1 MSEDAIF
8 RKCAWR
14 LLPFAMLLFIVN
26 YIDRTNVGFAALT
39 MNRDLGFSPAVYGFG
54 AGVFFISYFF
64 CQVPANLILQ
74 RIGARRWMF
83 IILAA
88 WGLIS
93 ASNALVSNASSFYA
107 LRFLLGIAEAGF
119 WPGMFCYLTGWFPQS
134 YLARTAAGF
143 NAAIPLSFV
152 IGGPLASLI
161 LELDGTFGLHGWQ
174 WLFLGEG
181 LPAFLISFA
190 ALKLLSDGPADASWL
205 SDAEKSFIVSRLSA
219 EQTAG
224 RRDFWPVLRD
234 LRLIG
239 FGLAL
244 TGSYVGLYGVAFWIP
259 QIVQGMGFSIRATG
273 FIVAIPYL
281 IAALA
286 MMAWARSSDRR
297 RERLWHA
304 VLALLLAAAGF
315 AAASVVQSDLL
326 VVIALTSTA
335 IGVLSVYA
343 PLNCLV
349 KSRLGGPAVASGVA
363 LYNSLGSLGGF
374 AGSYVIGA
382 IRQATGSYAL
392 GMMAIAVYL
401 VLCAV
406 MLFLLGRSAA
416 PAPRFQP
423 APAA

>member
-1 MSEDAIF
+1 
-8 RKCAWR
+8 
-14 LLPFAMLLFIVN
+14 
-26 YIDRTNVGFAALT
+26 
-39 MNRDLGFSPAVYGFG
+39 
-54 AGVFFISYFF
+54 
-64 CQVPANLILQ
+64 
-74 RIGARRWMF
+74 
-83 IILAA
+83 
-88 WGLIS
+88 
-93 ASNALVSNASSFYA
+93 
-107 LRFLLGIAEAGF
+107 
-119 WPGMFCYLTGWFPQS
+119 
-134 YLARTAAGF
+134 
-143 NAAIPLSFV
+143 
-152 IGGPLASLI
+152 
-161 LELDGTFGLHGWQ
+161 
-174 WLFLGEG
+174 
-181 LPAFLISFA
+181 
-190 ALKLLSDGPADASWL
+190 
-205 SDAEKSFIVSRLSA
+205 
-219 EQTAG
+219 
-224 RRDFWPVLRD
+224 
-234 LRLIG
+234 
-239 FGLAL
+239 
-244 TGSYVGLYGVAFWIP
+244 
-259 QIVQGMGFSIRATG
+259 
-273 FIVAIPYL
+273 
-281 IAALA
+281 
-286 MMAWARSSDRR
+286 MAWARSSDRR

-315 AAASVVQSDLL
+315 AAASVVKSDLL